1 MPPKTDF
8 PPIRAC
14 LFDLDGLLIDSE
26 DKYTICTEAVLARYG
41 KPRLPWSI
49 KAKMQGRPGPAAGA
63 IFEAW
68 AQLPLTRE
76 EYLKELVELQ
86 KVHFPTVQPLPGTRK
101 LLGDLAGARSRSGD
115 GEKEGEKVCVALA
128 TSSHLQTF
136 ELKTEHLEDF
146 MSVFPAHRR
155 VLGDDVRIATGRGKP
170 APDIYLLALKTVNDS
185 LAPGEKE
192 IVPEECLVF
201 EDSVPGV
208 ESGRRAGMRVVG
220 KEKDVLAGRTG
231 EGEGDLHQ
239 VGEIDDGWAEH
250 LETLEDFPY
259 EKYGIVV

>member
-1 MPPKTDF
+1 MTPLFIPLPSRNKQEHQQVVSPDYIKSQTMPPKTDF

-68 AQLPLTRE
+68 AQLPLTRA

-86 KVHFPTVQPLPGTRK
+86 KVHFPTVKPLPGTQQ
-101 LLGDLAGARSRSGD
+101 LLGDLAGARSKGAEGGKCSGGGVRAESGD
-115 GEKEGEKVCVALA
+115 EGCLG
-128 TSSHLQTF
+128 
-136 ELKTEHLEDF
+136 
-146 MSVFPAHRR
+146 AHAGLR
-155 VLGDDVRIATGRGKP
+155 
-170 APDIYLLALKTVNDS
+170 
-185 LAPGEKE
+185 
-192 IVPEECLVF
+192 EEY
-201 EDSVPGV
+201 
-208 ESGRRAGMRVVG
+208 RG

-231 EGEGDLHQ
+231 EGVGDLHQ
-239 VGEIDDGWAEH
+239 VGEVDDGWAEH